1 VLLGVYL
8 SGVVGFVEKEFAN
21 VQKPCLKKKKKK
33 AREGE
38 HRSYS
43 SKMRMLTAELL

>member
-21 VQKPCLKKKKKK
+21 VQKPCLKKKKKRQG
-33 AREGE
+33 RENIGVIVQ
-38 HRSYS
+38 
-43 SKMRMLTAELL
+43 KCAC

>member
-8 SGVVGFVEKEFAN
+8 SGMVGFVEKEFAN
-21 VQKPCLKKKKKK
+21 VQKPCFLKKKR